1 MKYFVTEVLEEDI
14 KKGLQRNAGSKARED
29 VRDILL
35 SEHAKEISIIVK
47 EIERGNYPL
56 IGKMKSHWSVMKKWK
71 KILIQLG
78 KNDVLYIQYPIRDHT
93 IFGGRI
99 CKSLSKRGA
108 KVVLLIH
115 DLNILRENKKNI
127 KIKRKIRL
135 YLEELSMLKFSS
147 YVIAHNEK
155 MKNALIKLG
164 ISGEK
169 IVSLEIFDYLTD
181 SINKEDDANYKNVL
195 EEAIV
200 IAGNLGREKAGYLY
214 QLPITVVNWNLYGI
228 NYSGVESN
236 KIHYK
241 GSYTPEELPRKLDGK
256 FGLVWDGNST
266 DTCAGIYG
274 KYLKINNPHKTSLY
288 LGAELPVIIWK
299 DAALAKFIKENKC
312 GILINNLQEIDSVVE
327 NLSES
332 EYKEIANNAKRIS
345 INLRAGFY
353 TKKAI
358 YNIDSMIK
366 NGKKQ

>member
-241 GSYTPEELPRKLDGK
+241 GL
-256 FGLVWDGNST
+256 
-266 DTCAGIYG
+266 
-274 KYLKINNPHKTSLY
+274 
-288 LGAELPVIIWK
+288 
-299 DAALAKFIKENKC
+299 
-312 GILINNLQEIDSVVE
+312 
-327 NLSES
+327 
-332 EYKEIANNAKRIS
+332 
-345 INLRAGFY
+345 
-353 TKKAI
+353 
-358 YNIDSMIK
+358 
-366 NGKKQ
+366 